1 MSAYAMGQLPP
12 NSHVLDACAAP
23 GLKTQ
28 VLSQLMGNKVRNSTA
43 MQTSNLR
50 VANRVVWL
58 H

>member
-28 VLSQLMGNKVRNSTA
+28 VLSQLMGNKVRV
-43 MQTSNLR
+43 MQLLNQPTN
-50 VANRVVWL
+50 A
-58 H
+58 